1 MSTPIKPE
9 NAKRYATSFGPN
21 GAPLCVKRRSANR
34 ANPEKNVLNAK
45 VNAKN
50 CHNSGP
56 SCASLKDS
64 TSDFQRDVP
73 PPSISGCGCGTTAG
87 SRKYVHMM
95 LVNESAAAAKIG

>member
-34 ANPEKNVLNAK
+34 ANPEKNVLNAN

-56 SCASLKDS
+56 SWASLKES
-64 TSDFQRDVP
+64 TSDAHLDVP
-73 PPSISGCGCGTTAG
+73 PSSSGCGCGTTDG

-95 LVNESAAAAKIG
+95 LVNDSAAAAKI